1 MKKDKPKVIGVYKE
15 LDLIAQEVH
24 IKLGGE
30 HPAGDS
36 EYYVVDGDPDVTETM
51 TCTDMVCSTTEAK
64 FASRLESFQV
74 KFVLPRE
81 MRLADEVNVRLRRQA
96 R

>member
-1 MKKDKPKVIGVYKE
+1 MNPNEPKILGVFKE
-15 LDLIAQEVH
+15 LDLIAQEIH

-51 TCTDMVCSTTEAK
+51 TCTDMVCSTSEAK
-64 FASRLESFQV
+64 FPGRIESFQV
-74 KFVLPRE
+74 KFVLPRNI
-81 MRLADEVNVRLRRQA
+81 RLANEVNMRIRRQA

>member
-1 MKKDKPKVIGVYKE
+1 MEVQKPKILGVFKE
-15 LDLIAQEVH
+15 LDLIATEINV
-24 IKLGGE
+24 KLGGE

-36 EYYVVDGDPDVTETM
+36 EYYVVEGDPDVTETM

-64 FASRLESFQV
+64 FPGKIQSYQV

-81 MRLADEVNVRLRRQA
+81 IRLADKVGLKLRRKA
-96 R
+96 